1 MELSDIRKEIDE
13 IDSQLLPLFL
23 RRMKCAEQVAA
34 VKKEKNL
41 PIFNAQRE
49 QEILDRAA
57 EQAGEY
63 SEAIRGIYSTM
74 MSVSRDR
81 QYQLLKGGSA
91 LRELVASS
99 MDDLPTDKVK
109 VACPGVAGAFTH
121 RAACTVF
128 PQGEMAFHPR
138 FDQVFQAV
146 EKGQADFG
154 VIPVENSSAGSVVD
168 VYDLILRYRFYIV
181 RAVTLPVRHFLC
193 GTENSDD
200 IQIVFSHPQALAQCS
215 EFLNE
220 KGWKKQEYSNTAAA
234 AKMLSLERL
243 HHAAV
248 ICSKEA
254 AEKYG
259 LTVLA
264 ENIQN
269 ARDNCT
275 RFIVISRTPCLPQN
289 ADKISLCFSL
299 PNVPGAL
306 HQVLG
311 RFALNGLNLTKI
323 ESRPIPGKAFEYD
336 FYLDF
341 TGNLR
346 ESHTLELLCSLS
358 DELPRFT
365 FLGNYL
371 ETKEL

>member
-1 MELSDIRKEIDE
+1 
-13 IDSQLLPLFL
+13 
-23 RRMKCAEQVAA
+23 
-34 VKKEKNL
+34 
-41 PIFNAQRE
+41 
-49 QEILDRAA
+49 
-57 EQAGEY
+57 
-63 SEAIRGIYSTM
+63 M
-74 MSVSRDR
+74 MSVSRER
-81 QYQLLKGGSA
+81 QYQLLESGNA
-91 LRELVASS
+91 LRELAASS
-99 MDDLPTDKVK
+99 MENLPTDEAK

-128 PQGEMAFHPR
+128 PNGEMTFHPH
-138 FDQVFQAV
+138 FDQVFEAV
-146 EKGQADFG
+146 EQGAADFG

-181 RAVTLPVRHFLC
+181 QAITLPVRHFLC
-193 GTENSDD
+193 GTENSGD

-215 EFLNE
+215 DFLSS

-248 ICSKEA
+248 ICSREA

-259 LTVLA
+259 LTVLE

-275 RFIVISRTPCLPQN
+275 RFIVISRTPACPKMPTKS
-289 ADKISLCFSL
+289 ACASLC
-299 PNVPGAL
+299 PTPPGTL

-341 TGNLR
+341 TGNLH

-358 DELPRFT
+358 EELPRFT
-365 FLGNYL
+365 FLGNYS